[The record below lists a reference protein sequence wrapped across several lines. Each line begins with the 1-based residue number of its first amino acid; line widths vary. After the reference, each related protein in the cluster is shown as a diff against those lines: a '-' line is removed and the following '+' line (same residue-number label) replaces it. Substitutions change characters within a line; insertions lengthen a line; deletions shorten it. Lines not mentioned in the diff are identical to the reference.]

1 MNRETELTKKI
12 EEAGWEI
19 IGVGFKE
26 NNSDAM
32 KVTDAQKINDVAM
45 NEIIPWFSW
54 ALFECASDRQ
64 MYWVCQK
71 EV

>member
-32 KVTDAQKINDVAM
+32 KVTDAQKNKRRG
-45 NEIIPWFSW
+45 NERNNT
-54 ALFECASDRQ
+54 LVQLGVVR
-64 MYWVCQK
+64 MRVR
-71 EV
+71 